1 VYSIAWS
8 NVKYTPRPT
17 VTHSAIWAS
26 SHRSSI
32 NAMCAHVI
40 VAPED
45 SRMVVLSKGTSK
57 GLMALIPEG
66 GHADP
71 ISTLGL
77 SAAWKKAQK
86 NARKKNTSELMNST
100 IPRRMP
106 LSTLRVC
113 LPWKVASRV
122 TSRHHCSIV
131 RRTRR
136 RPSPINRWSN
146 LCI

>member
-1 VYSIAWS
+1 
-8 NVKYTPRPT
+8 
-17 VTHSAIWAS
+17 
-26 SHRSSI
+26 
-32 NAMCAHVI
+32 
-40 VAPED
+40 
-45 SRMVVLSKGTSK
+45 MVVLSRGTSK
-57 GLMALIPEG
+57 GLMAWMPEG
-66 GHADP
+66 GQADP
-71 ISTLGL
+71 TSTLGL

-122 TSRHHCSIV
+122 TSRHHWIMVMS
-131 RRTRR
+131 TSM
-136 RPSPINRWSN
+136 RPTPINRWSY